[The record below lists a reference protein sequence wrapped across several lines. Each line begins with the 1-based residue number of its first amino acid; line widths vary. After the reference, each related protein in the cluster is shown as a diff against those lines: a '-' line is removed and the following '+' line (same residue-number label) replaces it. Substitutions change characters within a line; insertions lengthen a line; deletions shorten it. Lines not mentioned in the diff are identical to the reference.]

1 MKKMVL
7 FLGVVF
13 IFVACETG
21 TKYKKDATTESINR
35 SNESTSIVDLLDGE
49 DESMIEDGF
58 DEDLHPI
65 VYEEENLYSSQQFS
79 GGTMSDGLN
88 VKNIRKGSH
97 RNYERLVFDVA
108 TWSAYG
114 SMEEKRVDSV
124 GSYSASYNPAKKLIS
139 VVIHGYRSFTAPL
152 PSFSRESMIEKIY
165 FEKYQDDSGYKFHI
179 KLKKSTEVKVF
190 DLKSPARMVFDIKS
204 I

>member
-7 FLGVVF
+7 FLGIVF

-21 TKYKKDATTESINR
+21 TKYKKDTTVANINT
-35 SNESTSIVDLLDGE
+35 SKESTSIVDLLDGE
-49 DESMIEDGF
+49 ESMSDDGF

-65 VYEEENLYSSQQFS
+65 IDEEEEFYISQQFS

-88 VKNIRKGSH
+88 VKKIRKGSH
-97 RNYERLVFDVA
+97 HNYERLVFDVE

-114 SMEEKRVDSV
+114 SMEEKSVYSV
-124 GSYSASYNPAKKLIS
+124 GSYSASYSPAKKLIS
-139 VVIHGYRSFTAPL
+139 VVINGYRSFTAPL

-190 DLKSPARMVFDIKS
+190 DLKDPARMVFDIKS